1 MISPL
6 IEPRQ
11 RTTGVSGVK
20 SLSFHLPVSG
30 TPPLRHP
37 PVAGDDVFV
46 VECLACV
53 PRDPAFTRAM
63 VRPPRPTLAELVGST
78 GDPEGIVTARIGHG
92 YSLRQLVTHLGY
104 SVTTVHHRVHH
115 RGDEAAELAGA
126 CRGWYEEDLTPTSPN
141 SRPSDVA
148 DDPNLRAMA
157 QSSRRS
163 TVEDRAPVAVAH
175 ETIAA
180 VSADFGVPAADVEDY
195 LRVALPLAS

>member
-1 MISPL
+1 MKDLVTWVIPGASSESALLVGRMISPL

-20 SLSFHLPVSG
+20 SFSFHLPVSG

-115 RGDEAAELAGA
+115 RGDE
-126 CRGWYEEDLTPTSPN
+126 
-141 SRPSDVA
+141 
-148 DDPNLRAMA
+148 
-157 QSSRRS
+157 RRS
-163 TVEDRAPVAVAH
+163 APAL
-175 ETIAA
+175 AA
-180 VSADFGVPAADVEDY
+180 GGTKKT
-195 LRVALPLAS
+195 